1 MNTSSNRNA
10 RWSDLRLRLISAAVI
25 VPVAVFCIVM
35 GGVAYEAMLLLVS
48 LGLVY
53 EGMAMAG
60 VASGRGQYTW
70 RGALLLLWPVV
81 GLVCAIRNEWR
92 AALALM
98 LSAVVF
104 GPAQWASVAVASLGG
119 LSLLWLREPSFGA
132 VVVLFI
138 VAVVIASD
146 SGAYISGRIFGGPKL
161 APRISPGKTRS
172 GALGGLVCA
181 GLAGMAIAVF
191 FGSGTP
197 LGGLIWGMILGCASQ
212 SGDLAESAAKRRVG
226 IKDSGKLIPGHGG
239 LLDRFDGLLAAA
251 PLAALV
257 SLCVPGQVF
266 WKTRPDDILTA
277 FLHFFVSP

>member
-1 MNTSSNRNA
+1 MSAAAAGNP

-25 VPVAVFCIVM
+25 IPVAALCIVM
-35 GGVAYEAMLLLVS
+35 GGVAYRAMLLLVS

-53 EGMAMAG
+53 EGTTMAG
-60 VASGRGQYTW
+60 LGWGRGQKTW
-70 RGALLLLWPVV
+70 RGWLLLLWPVAS
-81 GLVCAIRNEWR
+81 LVCAMRGDWR
-92 AALALM
+92 SALVLVGA
-98 LSAVVF
+98 AVVF

-119 LSLLWLREPSFGA
+119 LSLLWLRLPSFGA
-132 VVVLFI
+132 LVVLFI

-181 GLAGMAIAVF
+181 GLAGMLIAF
-191 FGSGTP
+191 LSHSGAS
-197 LGGLIWGMILGCASQ
+197 LGGLLWGMILGCAAQ

-251 PLAALV
+251 PLAALI
-257 SLCVPGQVF
+257 SLCVPGRMF
-266 WKTRPDDILTA
+266 WQATPGDLASALLRL
-277 FLHFFVSP
+277 FVSP